1 MRANAVRPWSE
12 TDETASFA
20 AIAGCGSVFE
30 DSGWRGRRS
39 SGGGGWGS
47 KGGAMGK
54 FTVVGCFLREN
65 VV

>member
-1 MRANAVRPWSE
+1 MRANAVRLWSE

-20 AIAGCGSVFE
+20 AIAGCGRAFE
-30 DSGWRGRRS
+30 DSGRRE
-39 SGGGGWGS
+39 WGS

-54 FTVVGCFLREN
+54 FAVVGCFLRKN

>member
-1 MRANAVRPWSE
+1 MRANAVRLWSE

-30 DSGWRGRRS
+30 DSGRR
-39 SGGGGWGS
+39 GS

-54 FTVVGCFLREN
+54 FAVVGCFLREN